1 MKANSGTSPRDR
13 ESPALLLNK
22 TGSATAAFLALASCR
37 ASRRPH
43 VQSRMLAVQST
54 PSTPAIQS
62 EGTTLLLHLDH
73 MNDPK
78 GYCGLLCDWSRQL
91 SISGPLFVPFDE
103 RHQSLTDTKRRPR
116 HVLAVLDC
124 ASPDGGK
131 EVLRRLRTQN
141 VDVTVRGQP
150 CKERMSTVVAELAP
164 SDDGFP
170 AEAAPGLELIR
181 LDGSSGPQAHMP
193 EVRSWLRAARP
204 GDADTIIAR
213 FDEHLDASTK
223 PGQRR

>member
-1 MKANSGTSPRDR
+1 M
-13 ESPALLLNK
+13 
-22 TGSATAAFLALASCR
+22 
-37 ASRRPH
+37 
-43 VQSRMLAVQST
+43 AVQST

-78 GYCGLLCDWSRQL
+78 GYCALLCDWSRQL

-124 ASPDGGK
+124 ASPEGGK
-131 EVLRRLRTQN
+131 EFLRRLRTQN

-164 SDDGFP
+164 SDDGFRG
-170 AEAAPGLELIR
+170 AAAPV
-181 LDGSSGPQAHMP
+181 SS
-193 EVRSWLRAARP
+193 
-204 GDADTIIAR
+204 
-213 FDEHLDASTK
+213 
-223 PGQRR
+223 

>member
-1 MKANSGTSPRDR
+1 M
-13 ESPALLLNK
+13 
-22 TGSATAAFLALASCR
+22 
-37 ASRRPH
+37 
-43 VQSRMLAVQST
+43 AVQST

-78 GYCGLLCDWSRQL
+78 GYCALLCDWSRQL

-124 ASPDGGK
+124 TSPDGGK
-131 EVLRRLRTQN
+131 EFLRRLRTQN

-150 CKERMSTVVAELAP
+150 CKERMSTVVAELAL

-170 AEAAPGLELIR
+170 AEAAPARSRVDPSRWLGGAAGAHHRGAPLAAC
-181 LDGSSGPQAHMP
+181 GS
-193 EVRSWLRAARP
+193 P
-204 GDADTIIAR
+204 G
-213 FDEHLDASTK
+213 
-223 PGQRR
+223 RRRHDHRHV

>member
-1 MKANSGTSPRDR
+1 
-13 ESPALLLNK
+13 
-22 TGSATAAFLALASCR
+22 
-37 ASRRPH
+37 
-43 VQSRMLAVQST
+43 MLAVQST

-124 ASPDGGK
+124 VSPDGGK
-131 EVLRRLRTQN
+131 EFLRRLRTQN

-223 PGQRR
+223 PGQRRERM

>member
-1 MKANSGTSPRDR
+1 M
-13 ESPALLLNK
+13 
-22 TGSATAAFLALASCR
+22 
-37 ASRRPH
+37 
-43 VQSRMLAVQST
+43 MAVQST

-78 GYCGLLCDWSRQL
+78 GYCALLCDWSRQL

-124 ASPDGGK
+124 TSPDGGK
-131 EVLRRLRTQN
+131 EFLRRLRTQN

-150 CKERMSTVVAELAP
+150 CKERMSTVVAELAL

-170 AEAAPGLELIR
+170 AQAAAPGLELIR
-181 LDGSSGPQAHMP
+181 LDGAAGPQAHIV
-193 EVRSWLRAARP
+193 EVRRWLRAARP
-204 GDADTIIAR
+204 GDADTIIAM
-213 FDEHLDASTK
+213 FDEHLDATTK
-223 PGQRR
+223 PGQRP